1 MYELIGIAMFIVW
14 GYSIYIVVKRT
25 HGITT
30 IEKIALGASLV
41 TLLLFI
47 IGSTIEDEP
56 IAPDVPSI
64 PTKYECLQL
73 GSDSAR
79 AACLNYYYN

>member
-25 HGITT
+25 HGTTT
-30 IEKIALGASLV
+30 IEKIVLGVSLV

-47 IGSTIEDEP
+47 IGTTMKDEP
-56 IAPDVPSI
+56 TAPSVPSI